1 MILSPDALYP
11 TPRENCLQTPTKFRC
26 IYKKQTNKT
35 PNLTNSD
42 MVFMNSAMTFQMSLE
57 CMQAN

>member
-1 MILSPDALYP
+1 MPFILRPER
-11 TPRENCLQTPTKFRC
+11 TFFRCLQVQVYLQKTD
-26 IYKKQTNKT
+26 KT

-42 MVFMNSAMTFQMSLE
+42 MVFMNSTMAFQMSLE